1 MKSFTASS
9 SGSGSGSEYE
19 QYMRQ
24 HYMKKGDP
32 NMSGLSFT
40 HTRIPS
46 QEHGVSGGTY
56 YIPQEK
62 LPEFW
67 GKYAKHVIVNRRHE
81 YLTEKQ
87 LPSAGPI
94 LVDLD
99 FRYDSCIEKRQ
110 HSKEDIE
117 NIVGVYMDEISKLL
131 NIQEAEK
138 RDISV
143 FVFEK
148 PSMNTDDEKYTKD
161 GIHIIIGIHA
171 DRVVQYML
179 RNNVMKKIS
188 EVLKHLPLKNSW
200 DDILDD
206 NISRM
211 VNPVGW
217 QLYGSR
223 KPGHEAYELKYH
235 FNFTY
240 IKSEVDTDGS
250 DDYDCEGG
258 SGDENCEFAE
268 SEGSDG
274 ESGGNG
280 SGDGDENCKMQ
291 IKNKKNEIWEW

>member
-1 MKSFTASS
+1 MT
-9 SGSGSGSEYE
+9 
-19 QYMRQ
+19 
-24 HYMKKGDP
+24 
-32 NMSGLSFT
+32 GLSFT

-46 QEHGVSGGTY
+46 QEHGVSGGTF

-67 GKYAKHVIVNRRHE
+67 AKYTKHVIVNRRHE

-87 LPSAGPI
+87 LPGAGPI

-99 FRYDSCIEKRQ
+99 FRYDACIEKRQ
-110 HSKEDIE
+110 HSKEDVE
-117 NIVGVYMDEISKLL
+117 SIVGIYMDEVSKLL

-138 RDISV
+138 KDVSV

-171 DRVVQYML
+171 DRAIQYML
-179 RNNVMKKIS
+179 RNNVLKKIS

-240 IKSEVDTDGS
+240 IKSEVDTDLS
-250 DDYDCEGG
+250 DDYDC
-258 SGDENCEFAE
+258 D
-268 SEGSDG
+268 DRG
-274 ESGGNG
+274 ESGGDESESEEYESG
-280 SGDGDENCKMQ
+280 GCDGDESGDGNCKME
-291 IKNKKNEIWEW
+291 IKDSKKGKKNEIWEWCVTFQNRVP